1 MKAIKYDDPILGQL
15 DELLGGGIFRTEKRT
30 IGPEIEKAITEGN
43 ASGVQKILSD
53 LGDLKSISTESIVL
67 TPALSLAAFG
77 LLAADKINARLA
89 RSIDTPRDA
98 GPMSLSYADILL
110 IAANYRGAAATA
122 TSVVGG
128 KLALS
133 PTADELIKF
142 VCDAVETHQVT
153 AIRNAALAGDSALD
167 RMLTEWRTGETML
180 QRILREQ
187 AEDEAKAKAAADRRR
202 QRQYAAGFDAADID
216 AGLAEDIK

>member
-53 LGDLKSISTESIVL
+53 LGNLKSFSTESIVL
-67 TPALSLAAFG
+67 TPVLSLAAFG

-89 RSIDTPRDA
+89 RSIETPRES

-110 IAANYRGAAATA
+110 IAANYRGAAES
-122 TSVVGG
+122 SVSVLSGQ
-128 KLALS
+128 LALS

-142 VCDAVETHQVT
+142 VCGAVETHQLT
-153 AIRNAALAGDSALD
+153 AIRNSASFNGSALD
-167 RMLTEWRTGETML
+167 QWLTEWRTGETML

-187 AEDEAKAKAAADRRR
+187 AEDEAKANAAADRRR
-202 QRQYAAGFDAADID
+202 QRQHAAGFDDADID
-216 AGLAEDIK
+216 AGLADGIK